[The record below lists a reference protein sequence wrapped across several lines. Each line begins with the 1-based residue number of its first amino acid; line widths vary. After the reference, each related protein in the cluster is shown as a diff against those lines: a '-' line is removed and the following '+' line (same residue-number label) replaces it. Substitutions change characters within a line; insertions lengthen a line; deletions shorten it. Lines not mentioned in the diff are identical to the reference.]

1 MPGTGTLGKLFFNFF
16 LKYLAGAGGAPSAL
30 KANSEMNKPGGKAA
44 SIVSPSPGLS
54 VTWLVVRKIIR
65 RKWLRRREKFVA
77 ALRDKIAAPP
87 TGSEFVLTFGTGRD
101 DHGAAGGGTENQS
114 SIRRDANN
122 PSAHRTRRTSPLAV
136 ILRGTRAL

>member
-1 MPGTGTLGKLFFNFF
+1 MPGTGTGGKLFFKLFF
-16 LKYLAGAGGAPSAL
+16 ERFGRRRRRSRFCQKASESGVYRLTTSAFR
-30 KANSEMNKPGGKAA
+30 
-44 SIVSPSPGLS
+44 VLS

-65 RKWLRRREKFVA
+65 REWLRRREEFVA
-77 ALRDKIAAPP
+77 PRRNKIAAPS